1 MQITLCQVPDRYDWL
16 GKVALKVI
24 SAEADIG
31 RAGTNPR
38 PHELQ
43 GRKIIDPCCSG
54 VEKEVQLL
62 VGRLF
67 RAVRNRN
74 TSLNQTL
81 N

>member
-43 GRKIIDPCCSG
+43 ARKIIDPCLLRSG
-54 VEKEVQLL
+54 ERGAA
-62 VGRLF
+62 VGRE
-67 RAVRNRN
+67 
-74 TSLNQTL
+74 TL
-81 N
+81 